1 MNKIAKA
8 LIPALGLISIVQ
20 FGCRTL
26 STTQRIP
33 NTESAINGM
42 LYYLPIG
49 KITIKGEY
57 GNTDSN
63 SAPSPGG
70 KQQVANLVDASPSPT
85 PTATPAAL
93 TITLTAEVE
102 ADEAS
107 GEYYV
112 TPQANYLYE
121 DDVHVAVNGKHLL
134 STGNVTTEDKTAE
147 IVGALASIARAGM
160 SFARTK
166 LTEDQLPFNF
176 TFHPCDAGQVE
187 TVVCQLKKRGIGLQ
201 VTTGKKPVPQCLG
214 MLHDKNVL
222 RVATEFGKNGLLFR
236 PAVPYY
242 IRLIAPVDD
251 KGVPIPG
258 QRTIDNTQQVLL
270 PNPEKLYAIEYERMA
285 FVKKVKEVGF
295 TDGMLTDYHQHLPSP
310 ILGFLGI
317 PKAIVDAIVPI
328 PGAAPTGSGSATG
341 TSDSH

>member
-1 MNKIAKA
+1 MAKPHFKTPLMKKISKY
-8 LIPALGLISIVQ
+8 LIPSLALISIVH

-33 NTESAINGM
+33 TTESPINGM

-63 SAPSPGG
+63 SAPSSTHR
-70 KQQVANLVDASPSPT
+70 KQSTDVAEASSSATATATATAT

-121 DDVHVAVNGKHLL
+121 DDVHVTVNAKHLL

-147 IVGALASIARAGM
+147 IVGALASLARAGA
-160 SFARTK
+160 SLTRTEP
-166 LTEDQLPFNF
+166 TEDQRPFNF
-176 TFHPCDAGQVE
+176 TFHPCNSGEVQKVA
-187 TVVCQLKKRGIGLQ
+187 CQLNKRGISLE
-201 VTTGKKPVPQCLG
+201 VTTSAKPVPQCVG
-214 MLHDKNVL
+214 ILHDKEVR

-236 PAVPYY
+236 GVLPYN
-242 IRLIAPVDD
+242 IRLIAPVNKD
-251 KGVPIPG
+251 GSRISG
-258 QRTIDNTQQVLL
+258 ELTIDNTQQVLL
-270 PNPEKLYAIEYERMA
+270 PNPEKLYAIEYQRMA
-285 FVKKVKEVGF
+285 FVKKMKEVGF

-310 ILGFLGI
+310 ILGFS
-317 PKAIVDAIVPI
+317 A
-328 PGAAPTGSGSATG
+328 SGT
-341 TSDSH
+341 TSPH